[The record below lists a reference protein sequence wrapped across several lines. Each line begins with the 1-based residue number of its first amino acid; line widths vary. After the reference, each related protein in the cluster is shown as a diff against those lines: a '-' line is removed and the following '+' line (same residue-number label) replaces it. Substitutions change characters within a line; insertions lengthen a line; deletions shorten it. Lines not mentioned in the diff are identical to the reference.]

1 MPVDPGSFH
10 VMHGQLGGIQAQ
22 AGGQRAAQRE
32 HALAVCPH
40 ADLPAVPAGDRAAG
54 GHRAVRDERPGE
66 LGGQGLADLRR
77 RLRVLAPHDRLVLG
91 GLGQQETFQV
101 VLVRQ
106 RLPHRPPGRPGQ
118 LLAAVTAARS
128 VSAITPRNE
137 PSRTCATTPA
147 GRSASP
153 TPSRVAAGAGG
164 RITRPNSMP
173 GSIWSCRKRGRPVA
187 LSGRSIRGALRPATR
202 HWAGGLAAAVSCAA
216 RSRRVASSSDQ

>member
-1 MPVDPGSFH
+1 MASAPRSGNTPWLCAHTLTCPPSQQAIA
-10 VMHGQLGGIQAQ
+10 QLGAIEPCAMNGRVNSA
-22 AGGQRAAQRE
+22 ARVWRTCAAACASSRRTTGWSSVGWDSRKPFRSSSSGSDSRTVHRAA
-32 HALAVCPH
+32 
-40 ADLPAVPAGDRAAG
+40 RASC
-54 GHRAVRDERPGE
+54 
-66 LGGQGLADLRR
+66 
-77 RLRVLAPHDRLVLG
+77 
-91 GLGQQETFQV
+91 
-101 VLVRQ
+101 
-106 RLPHRPPGRPGQ
+106 
-118 LLAAVTAARS
+118 LAAVTAARS